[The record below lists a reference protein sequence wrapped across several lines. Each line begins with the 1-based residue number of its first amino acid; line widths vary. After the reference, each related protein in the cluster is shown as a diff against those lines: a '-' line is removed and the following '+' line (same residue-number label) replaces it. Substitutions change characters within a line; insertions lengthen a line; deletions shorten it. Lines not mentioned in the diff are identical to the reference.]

1 MMSSGGRLFEFC
13 AGNYGAWRITANAQV
28 SGAGLSPASF
38 LSVQEIPFTAPPIEA
53 AWSMRGVR
61 SHDRYVNRPE
71 KERLV
76 AIQPELGRTQATC
89 AALIPI
95 RKSDAW
101 WALAQ
106 DERRAIV
113 EEKSRHITIGLQH
126 LPAVARRLYHC
137 RDLGQEFDFITWFEF
152 APIHADQFEALVADL
167 RATHEWTFVDRE
179 VDIRLTLAG
188 VSQS

>member
-1 MMSSGGRLFEFC
+1 MSSGGRHFEFR
-13 AGNYGAWRITANAQV
+13 AGTAGGWRITANAQV
-28 SGAGLSPASF
+28 SGAGLPPAPF
-38 LSVQEIPFTAPPIEA
+38 LSVHEIPFAAPPVQA

-71 KERLV
+71 KERLA
-76 AIQPELGRTQATC
+76 AIQPELGRAQATR

-101 WALAQ
+101 WAMAQ
-106 DERRAIV
+106 DERRAII

-152 APIHADQFEALVADL
+152 APMHADQFETLVANL
-167 RATHEWTFVDRE
+167 RATQEWTFVDRE